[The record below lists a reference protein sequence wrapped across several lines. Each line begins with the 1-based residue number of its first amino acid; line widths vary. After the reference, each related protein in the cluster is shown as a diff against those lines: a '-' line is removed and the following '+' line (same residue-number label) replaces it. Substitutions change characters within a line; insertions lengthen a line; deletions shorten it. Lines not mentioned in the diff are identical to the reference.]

1 MSSMGIE
8 RAHVEVV
15 YAAPDQQWQLEL
27 DVPVGTTLRGVLE
40 RARVFERLSAAVQ
53 QGMSYGIFGV
63 PCGPDTV
70 VGDGDR
76 IEIYRPLV
84 DDPKAIRRR
93 RGVRPRA
100 RKAVR

>member
-1 MSSMGIE
+1 MAVE
-8 RAHVEVV
+8 RLRVEVV
-15 YAAPDQQWQLEL
+15 YAAVDQQWVVALE
-27 DVPVGTTLRGVLE
+27 VPRGTTLRGVLE
-40 RARVFERLSAAVQ
+40 RGHVFERLSSAAREGV
-53 QGMSYGIFGV
+53 SYGIFGV

-76 IEIYRPLV
+76 IEIYRPLA

-100 RKAVR
+100 NKTVR

>member
-1 MSSMGIE
+1 MAVE
-8 RAHVEVV
+8 RVRVEVV
-15 YAAPDQQWQLEL
+15 YAAVDEQWVVAL
-27 DVPVGTTLRGVLE
+27 DVPQGTTLRGALE
-40 RARVFERLSAAVQ
+40 RARVFERLSAVDREVL
-53 QGMSYGIFGV
+53 SYGIFGV

-93 RGVRPRA
+93 RGARLRA
-100 RKAVR
+100 SRTAS